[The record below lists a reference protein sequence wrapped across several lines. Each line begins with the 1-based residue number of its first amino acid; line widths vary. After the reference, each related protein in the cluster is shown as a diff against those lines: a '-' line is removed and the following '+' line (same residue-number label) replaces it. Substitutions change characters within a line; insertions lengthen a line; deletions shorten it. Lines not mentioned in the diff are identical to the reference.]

1 MRINK
6 RSNIPFCLA
15 LILLV
20 VSASILLPASGRVD
34 GAIDGVSRIVVIKAA
49 HVLPMNGPE
58 IQNGMVIVRDG
69 KILAVGRDLNVPDGA
84 EIIDG
89 GGGWLLPGMIEAHTT
104 FAMSGGYDRPDTD
117 EATNPNTAHLNI
129 LDGFNPFSKS
139 VKYTARAGVTA
150 SMITPGSR
158 NVIGG
163 QTAVIKHRGRTVEE
177 MTIKSPAGVKFS
189 LGEGPKETY
198 GSKGQLPSTRMGSA
212 YVVRKA
218 LLDAQHF
225 LAQKITS
232 EAKAAAAKSSSAAF
246 PAKRDLN
253 LEILSAVLE
262 GKMTVFIEC
271 YRADDIMTALRLV
284 DEFGLKAVLV
294 GATEGYKLDDE
305 IAMREVPVI
314 VSPIGVGPRRME
326 TQEASYTNAAS
337 LDRAGVKVIVKAD
350 EALGV
355 GQVRELPL
363 LAAFAVKGGMER
375 DKALRAITLTAA
387 EVLGV
392 AERIGSLEVGKDA
405 DLVLFDGDPLH
416 YRTRVRRVFI
426 DGKEIPDVLK

>member
-337 LDRAGVKVIVKAD
+337 LDRAGVTVIVKAD

-355 GQVRELPL
+355 GHVRELPL

>member
-6 RSNIPFCLA
+6 RSILPVCFTLVLLA
-15 LILLV
+15 F
-20 VSASILLPASGRVD
+20 SASLLLPAGGSVKGKLD
-34 GAIDGVSRIVVIKAA
+34 GDSRIIVIKAA

-416 YRTRVRRVFI
+416 YRTR
-426 DGKEIPDVLK
+426 